1 MSSLIPFTDTQDQD
15 KTLLDSTISLLYFLV
30 YYFLFDLLFW
40 DQKAGRLENVISDFM
55 AKEVFED
62 LYLTWAW
69 ALESRIWFK
78 SLPRL
83 KIGLNYVDVTSH
95 NELMKSFE
103 VILGHSWSNFY
114 SRKRS
119 WESHIRCQQP
129 QNIRICEIL
138 KLNQVWGMCFR

>member
-1 MSSLIPFTDTQDQD
+1 MSSLRPFTDTQDQD

-30 YYFLFDLLFW
+30 YFFIWSPLW

-114 SRKRS
+114 SRNTDL
-119 WESHIRCQQP
+119 ESHIRCQQP